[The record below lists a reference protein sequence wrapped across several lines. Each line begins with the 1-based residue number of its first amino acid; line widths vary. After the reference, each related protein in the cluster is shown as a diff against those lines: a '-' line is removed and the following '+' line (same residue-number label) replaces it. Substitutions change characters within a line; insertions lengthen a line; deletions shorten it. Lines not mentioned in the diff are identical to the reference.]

1 MVFVFWTLIGLSFA
15 IQFYLSSYKAGR
27 PVTWAQAVG
36 WSMGDWYVWALM
48 SLPIIQLA
56 RRFRFD
62 DVKWGR
68 NVLVHLGASAICSVV
83 YMVLRA
89 WVGQAQSRLGGQAVS
104 FAETFTPLLVK
115 TFHLNLLIYWV
126 IVSVHHAFDYYR
138 QMQARELRA
147 AELEKRLAQ
156 ARLQALQMQLNP
168 HFLFNTLHAI
178 SSLMHKDVEAADR
191 MIARLSDLLR
201 FALESGDAQ
210 EVPLRQ
216 ELDFLSRY
224 LEIEQTRFGDRLA
237 VDLDIATDTLDA
249 LVPNLVLQPLVEN
262 AIRHGIEPRA
272 KPGRIH
278 LRARREHRRLKLEV
292 RDNGV
297 GLSPGG
303 PPAEGVGLSNTRAR
317 LLQLY
322 GEGHRFDLGNS
333 PDGGL
338 VVCVELPFH
347 CAAKTV

>member
-1 MVFVFWTLIGLSFA
+1 M
-15 IQFYLSSYKAGR
+15 
-27 PVTWAQAVG
+27 
-36 WSMGDWYVWALM
+36 
-48 SLPIIQLA
+48 
-56 RRFRFD
+56 
-62 DVKWGR
+62 
-68 NVLVHLGASAICSVV
+68 
-83 YMVLRA
+83 
-89 WVGQAQSRLGGQAVS
+89 
-104 FAETFTPLLVK
+104 
-115 TFHLNLLIYWV
+115 
-126 IVSVHHAFDYYR
+126 
-138 QMQARELRA
+138 
-147 AELEKRLAQ
+147 
-156 ARLQALQMQLNP
+156 
-168 HFLFNTLHAI
+168 
-178 SSLMHKDVEAADR
+178 
-191 MIARLSDLLR
+191 
-201 FALESGDAQ
+201 
-210 EVPLRQ
+210 RQ

-237 VDLDIATDTLDA
+237 VNLDIATDTLDA